1 MPARFLLRHIP
12 AHPSFSGE
20 DSGETSNSSED
31 SGETLLRF
39 LLRHTPP
46 SELNKTYS
54 SRYAEVGSGG
64 AVEVAGFRISIISRL
79 TNSETLAADLMDF
92 HSLTRRELQSLCKLN
107 KIPANITNIAM
118 ADALKSLQIVVGI
131 ETADLGEKVEASH
144 TRCRTSTRQK
154 AKTTE
159 TETLPS
165 TVSRTT
171 RRGRKQ
177 LSTEVEDSNN
187 NLLQTP
193 VISNVSHR
201 LSECTENEAKQ
212 VKYSTRRSTRLTE
225 NKSAAPIVAKAV
237 ELDFLDVTSENPVE
251 TEVEDICNAFEK
263 LDVLVMEEEETTH
276 KSGVITYEI
285 CDVKAES
292 DGISSPSEEATQ
304 NSREDDVDYDEVIN
318 NLKQESH
325 ETSNLC
331 EEEDLEDNL
340 KASDV
345 KYDLKPDSDDISSP
359 CEDEDLGQKLDLGDS
374 FMRGVKEDN
383 HVMAQ
388 EQSSNSKTI
397 SCPFA
402 DENLEVETFNVVKEN
417 NFGADDVLGH
427 EDNLC
432 AEIEIGH
439 EDILCV
445 QIEITN
451 QVPEYNES
459 GSIVIDDPLDEIT
472 INEMEETS
480 ENNTADETI
489 DVIPI
494 VSTIITEDEDIE
506 PAPITENNVSEKFDA
521 ESCLATQNPL
531 IFHDAISHLAH
542 ATSIKKA
549 TPLTAV
555 SDDKENI
562 VDECKV
568 RKEKDEMKIKSVNE
582 MSIRQLKK
590 QLKALTLKTLNSKL
604 IDQEGEAAATRPAL
618 QPVCENQ
625 MMVGTEAEN

>member
-1 MPARFLLRHIP
+1 
-12 AHPSFSGE
+12 
-20 DSGETSNSSED
+20 
-31 SGETLLRF
+31 
-39 LLRHTPP
+39 
-46 SELNKTYS
+46 
-54 SRYAEVGSGG
+54 
-64 AVEVAGFRISIISRL
+64 
-79 TNSETLAADLMDF
+79 MDF

-118 ADALKSLQIVVGI
+118 ADALKSLQIVAGI

-177 LSTEVEDSNN
+177 LSTEEDSNS

-201 LSECTENEAKQ
+201 LSECTENKAKQ

-225 NKSAAPIVAKAV
+225 KKSEAPIVMKAV
-237 ELDFLDVTSENPVE
+237 EFDFLDRQSNA
-251 TEVEDICNAFEK
+251 EVEDICNAFEK

-276 KSGVITYEI
+276 KSGGKDEVNNLKQKSKEISNSCEDNLKISEVITYEI

-292 DGISSPSEEATQ
+292 NGISSPSEEATQ
-304 NSREDDVDYDEVIN
+304 NSSEDDVDCDEVIN
-318 NLKQESH
+318 NLKQESY

-340 KASDV
+340 KASEV
-345 KYDLKPDSDDISSP
+345 KNDLKSDSDDISSP
-359 CEDEDLGQKLDLGDS
+359 CEDENLVQKLDLGDS

-417 NFGADDVLGH
+417 NFGKYFITHKYNRYQSDAIASAGADNELGH

-451 QVPEYNES
+451 Q
-459 GSIVIDDPLDEIT
+459 
-472 INEMEETS
+472 
-480 ENNTADETI
+480 
-489 DVIPI
+489 
-494 VSTIITEDEDIE
+494 

-521 ESCLATQNPL
+521 DSCLATQNPL

-542 ATSIKKA
+542 ATSVKKA

-568 RKEKDEMKIKSVNE
+568 RKEKYEMKIKSVNE

-590 QLKALTLKTLNSKL
+590 QLKALTLKTLNSKK
-604 IDQEGEAAATRPAL
+604 GEAAAATTRPAL
-618 QPVCENQ
+618 KPVCENQ
-625 MMVGTEAEN
+625 LMVGTEAEN

>member
-1 MPARFLLRHIP
+1 
-12 AHPSFSGE
+12 
-20 DSGETSNSSED
+20 
-31 SGETLLRF
+31 
-39 LLRHTPP
+39 
-46 SELNKTYS
+46 
-54 SRYAEVGSGG
+54 
-64 AVEVAGFRISIISRL
+64 
-79 TNSETLAADLMDF
+79 MDF

-276 KSGVITYEI
+276 KSGVKDEVNNLKQKSHEISNSCEDNLKISEVITYEI

-417 NFGADDVLGH
+417 NFGKNFITHEYNRYQSDAIASAGADDVLGH

-590 QLKALTLKTLNSKL
+590 QLKALTLKTLNSK
-604 IDQEGEAAATRPAL
+604 EGEAAATRPAL